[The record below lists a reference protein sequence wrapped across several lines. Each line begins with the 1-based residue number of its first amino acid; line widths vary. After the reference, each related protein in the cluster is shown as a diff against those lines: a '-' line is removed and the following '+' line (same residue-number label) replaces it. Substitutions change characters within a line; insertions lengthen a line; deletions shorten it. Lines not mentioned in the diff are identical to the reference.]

1 MSEARH
7 PMHHGAPITTQPNEA
22 RKSQRGYASPV
33 CSVCTNRIWFDPVVV
48 TEPEGVPEPRL
59 SWQLCNACYQALQAQ
74 LQKSP
79 LQSPLRVRIAIGLI
93 AAERWPH
100 AYATRIRD
108 YINDRRLIVF
118 IAVTLIVAMLLH
130 LMMIVI
136 IATIK

>member
-1 MSEARH
+1 
-7 PMHHGAPITTQPNEA
+7 
-22 RKSQRGYASPV
+22 V
-33 CSVCTNRIWFDPVVV
+33 
-48 TEPEGVPEPRL
+48 
-59 SWQLCNACYQALQAQ
+59 LQAQ

-79 LQSPLRVRIAIGLI
+79 LQSPLRVRIAIGLV

-100 AYATRIRD
+100 AYTTRIRD
-108 YINDRRLIVF
+108 YINDRRMIVF